1 MNGDYD
7 HQNKRELVDRV
18 KNLEL
23 QFQLHVSESK
33 AEREDQYE
41 KIVILKAAKKAQGEK
56 LQLVLNE
63 MDALKEQ
70 NRDQLTRIVQLEEI
84 LKTKK
89 DAASSIQ
96 SVGKPNVINGQTIPS
111 SCEDLKSNGH
121 HLNGIYMVFN
131 ANVKKVLA
139 AYCDFRQSSPTGL
152 SQRLSYISSSNLII
166 YSIKIIL
173 LCLYFNLLVI
183 NRD

>member
-7 HQNKRELVDRV
+7 HQNKKELVDRV

-56 LQLVLNE
+56 LQHVLSE

-70 NRDQLTRIVQLEEI
+70 NRDQMTRIVQLEEI

-96 SVGKPNVINGQTIPS
+96 SVVRNPMSLMGKPFLLRVNKI
-111 SCEDLKSNGH
+111 
-121 HLNGIYMVFN
+121 LNQM
-131 ANVKKVLA
+131 A
-139 AYCDFRQSSPTGL
+139 
-152 SQRLSYISSSNLII
+152 II
-166 YSIKIIL
+166 
-173 LCLYFNLLVI
+173 
-183 NRD
+183 